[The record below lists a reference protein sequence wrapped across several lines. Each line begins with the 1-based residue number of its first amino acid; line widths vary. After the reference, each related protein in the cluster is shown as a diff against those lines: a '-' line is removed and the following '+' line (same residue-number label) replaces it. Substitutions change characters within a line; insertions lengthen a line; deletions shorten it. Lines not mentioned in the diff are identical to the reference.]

1 MVKEKTKSL
10 LANLLEQSIYQMPL
24 HTLIQRDINAGA
36 DEWDIEVSKPSENL
50 MTIKSV
56 LNTNSKTLRLQA
68 RYPTVYNAYFKS
80 LRQL

>member
-36 DEWDIEVSKPSENL
+36 DE
-50 MTIKSV
+50 
-56 LNTNSKTLRLQA
+56 
-68 RYPTVYNAYFKS
+68 
-80 LRQL
+80 